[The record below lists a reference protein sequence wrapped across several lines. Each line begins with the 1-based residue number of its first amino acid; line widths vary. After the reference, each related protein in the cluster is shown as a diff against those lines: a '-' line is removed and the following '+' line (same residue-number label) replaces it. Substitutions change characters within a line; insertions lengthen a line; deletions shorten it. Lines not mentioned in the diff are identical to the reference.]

1 MLERGSIIMTSGL
14 RTIMLAALASL
25 AAHASAQSA
34 SEPQGEGTTVD
45 LPFGSVPA
53 EIFGVPCKNEPGD
66 ANFAASLRC
75 FPANFMEKPSIN
87 VSVANWRSEPSQAE
101 MIANMREAF
110 HERSLFKVIREETF
124 APPSDPMAVGFRGL
138 YQTELGNRYVWAV
151 RSKGKMV
158 RVVAAVFAPIDAN
171 AMMTD
176 IERKIFG
183 VPVP

>member
-1 MLERGSIIMTSGL
+1 MVSSL
-14 RTIMLAALASL
+14 RTIMLAALTSL

-34 SEPQGEGTTVD
+34 FELKSGGATID
-45 LPFGSVPA
+45 LPFGGVPT
-53 EIFGVPCKNEPGD
+53 EIFGIPCKNDPGD
-66 ANFAASLRC
+66 AHFAASLRC
-75 FPANFMEKPSIN
+75 FPANSMEKPSIN

-158 RVVAAVFAPIDAN
+158 RVIAAVFAPIDAN

-176 IERKIFG
+176 IEQKIFG